1 MDEQWLGKAVDLN
14 CGALGVFQGVIGGV
28 QLAEQTITIKNVI
41 HNGVPSKMS
50 SVTIEARDIKSIE
63 FVQTSSDS
71 NGSNGLTATASSAG
85 GQKPAT
91 STITTVA

>member
-28 QLAEQTITIKNVI
+28 HLAEQTITIKNVI

-50 SVTIEARDIKSIE
+50 SVTIEARDIKSVSIQWL
-63 FVQTSSDS
+63 FLDRKSSSQQVLDE
-71 NGSNGLTATASSAG
+71 
-85 GQKPAT
+85 KY
-91 STITTVA
+91 